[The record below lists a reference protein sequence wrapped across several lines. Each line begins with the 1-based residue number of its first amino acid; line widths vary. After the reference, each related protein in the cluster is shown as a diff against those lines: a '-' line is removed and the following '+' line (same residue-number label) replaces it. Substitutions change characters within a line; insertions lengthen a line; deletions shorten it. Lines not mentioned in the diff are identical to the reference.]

1 MNNTIATPD
10 KKIVS
15 ISGDPIITKNTTT
28 KEGVKLTEAEA
39 IARTAA
45 QLPDVKGYRI
55 LCMVP
60 QADEAYESGIIK
72 SDSARQIQE
81 HSTVVL
87 WVMQLG
93 GLAYKD
99 KARFPEGPWCK
110 EGDFVITRAYAGTR
124 IKIHGKEF
132 RIINDDTVEAVVDDP
147 RGYERA

>member
-28 KEGVKLTEAEA
+28 KEGVKLTEEEA

-110 EGDFVITRAYAGTR
+110 EGDVVITRAYAGTR